1 MKNACSY
8 FSPISSTQRGAS
20 ARPRIKVAGAL
31 GQLRGMEQFERT
43 AVRIVRIGSVSADL
57 GTPETAAAPHIADM
71 IRCEPLLE
79 ACPERRNGFANGGD
93 NACSVTRSARAR
105 PWRRWPSRMPS
116 TRKPCANA
124 NTRAMV
130 GKRDRRIMPNKWGV
144 PVRCSLTRINV

>member
-93 NACSVTRSARAR
+93 NACSGYNDPLVRGHGVVGPLECHPPGNPVPTLLAA
-105 PWRRWPSRMPS
+105 PWSGNVIGALWLTGGGR
-116 TRKPCANA
+116 PCAA
-124 NTRAMV
+124 SSMR
-130 GKRDRRIMPNKWGV
+130 GG
-144 PVRCSLTRINV
+144 